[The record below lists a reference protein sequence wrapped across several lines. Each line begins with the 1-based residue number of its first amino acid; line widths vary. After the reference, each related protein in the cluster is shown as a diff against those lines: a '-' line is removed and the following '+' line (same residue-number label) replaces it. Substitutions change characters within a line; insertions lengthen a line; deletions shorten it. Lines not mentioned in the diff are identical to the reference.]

1 MSRVLTGLRYE
12 EFNDTDADSVR
23 WVMLSGAK
31 WSGGE
36 RCWLHYSPHGR
47 SGRREI
53 TDKMDEICGL
63 IDRAA
68 FGEGGECVSGE
79 KVRWRLIVETDSFKA
94 AICGSDHSSQAWA
107 DFMGIMRFIGA
118 DMHFFED
125 LAIINKE
132 D

>member
-31 WSGGE
+31 WSG
-36 RCWLHYSPHGR
+36 GR

-107 DFMGIMRFIGA
+107 DFMEIMRYVGA
-118 DMHFFED
+118 DKHFFED